1 MRGAAAA
8 SAVHPRCPPA
18 GFPPSPRPPIP
29 LFRRAPKVT
38 DRRGE
43 GGTPR
48 RGAAAVKVGSPMGGA
63 HACVPLGSLAIW
75 AHPRQPS
82 SSAGAGAPVTQLRPA
97 TVSGSLSLRF
107 AALSR
112 CCSSTCQGRR
122 GFMASQGRR
131 VSFSTTV
138 RPPSARRAAARR
150 LPTLAV
156 VAVFLPGIP
165 ATVPGLVDR
174 PPPQTFQD
182 TPWSRV
188 KGASAPAL

>member
-48 RGAAAVKVGSPMGGA
+48 RGAAAVKVGSPMGSA
-63 HACVPLGSLAIW
+63 NACVPLGSLAIW

-112 CCSSTCQGRR
+112 CCSSTCQAVGASLPRR
-122 GFMASQGRR
+122 GVECPSLPPSPAIGQAGSRPEAAHLGRCRR
-131 VSFSTTV
+131 VSLGDPRQRYPAWSIGLLH
-138 RPPSARRAAARR
+138 RPFRIH
-150 LPTLAV
+150 
-156 VAVFLPGIP
+156 PGQ
-165 ATVPGLVDR
+165 G
-174 PPPQTFQD
+174 
-182 TPWSRV
+182 
-188 KGASAPAL
+188 

>member
-48 RGAAAVKVGSPMGGA
+48 RGAAAVKVGSPMGSA
-63 HACVPLGSLAIW
+63 NACVPLGSLAIW

-82 SSAGAGAPVTQLRPA
+82 SSAGTGAPVTQLRPA

-112 CCSSTCQGRR
+112 CCSSTCQAVGASWPRR
-122 GFMASQGRR
+122 GVECRSL
-131 VSFSTTV
+131 
-138 RPPSARRAAARR
+138 PPSARHR
-150 LPTLAV
+150 PV
-156 VAVFLPGIP
+156 GQPPGGCPPWPLSPCSSWGTRQRYP
-165 ATVPGLVDR
+165 AWSIGLLHRPFRIHPG
-174 PPPQTFQD
+174 Q
-182 TPWSRV
+182 
-188 KGASAPAL
+188 G

>member
-48 RGAAAVKVGSPMGGA
+48 RGQPLSRSAAPWGCARLCSARLACNLGPPTPAKQQRGSRI
-63 HACVPLGSLAIW
+63 ACD
-75 AHPRQPS
+75 
-82 SSAGAGAPVTQLRPA
+82 PA
-97 TVSGSLSLRF
+97 TTRHGVGQLVASLRCAVALLFLHLSGS
-107 AALSR
+107 
-112 CCSSTCQGRR
+112 R

-138 RPPSARRAAARR
+138 ARHRPGGQP
-150 LPTLAV
+150 
-156 VAVFLPGIP
+156 PGGCPPWPLSPCSSWGTRQRCP
-165 ATVPGLVDR
+165 AWSIGLLHRPFRIHPG
-174 PPPQTFQD
+174 Q
-182 TPWSRV
+182 
-188 KGASAPAL
+188 G